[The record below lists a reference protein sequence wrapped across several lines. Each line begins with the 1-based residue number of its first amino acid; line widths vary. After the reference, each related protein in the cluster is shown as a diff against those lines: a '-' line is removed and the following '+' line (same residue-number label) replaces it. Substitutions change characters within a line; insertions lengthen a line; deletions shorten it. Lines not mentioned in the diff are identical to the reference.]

1 MKLHFSTLMTIIV
14 AKSIYGKNLKSVQ
27 LVLKNINSSHKAI
40 DKINQLKFIK
50 NSSLVAKKLNLEFST
65 ISFQEYEDV
74 YPETIDNGLLNKNYR
89 TTPDVLFLSGDAYN
103 CFFVSNKSRYLLTAL
118 KLFYVWRKA
127 VNYKS
132 KNLYFYYNFISKKIK
147 RNNLSVI
154 NVNKVNKLIY
164 QISIHFHSEII
175 KKYSL
180 EENCEYALIMPPN
193 TKYSGES
200 FTKRFLKEAQNIAHS
215 EKLNLIIKPHPN
227 DTYNYSKI
235 GYVSEEVRTIPVEFF
250 FTIKNIKKIIAV
262 PSSALAHAEPCKLSV
277 FVPKDKEL
285 YRRGFLDQS
294 NFLQLIGINPQKI

>member
-103 CFFVSNKSRYLLTAL
+103 CFFISNKSRYLLTAL

-215 EKLNLIIKPHPN
+215 EKLKIIIKPHPA
-227 DTYNYSKI
+227 DTYN
-235 GYVSEEVRTIPVEFF
+235 
-250 FTIKNIKKIIAV
+250 
-262 PSSALAHAEPCKLSV
+262 
-277 FVPKDKEL
+277 
-285 YRRGFLDQS
+285 
-294 NFLQLIGINPQKI
+294 